1 MFKQITLAYSF
12 DALEPH
18 IDTLTMETHYSKHH
32 AAYTKNFNDAL
43 AKAGLEP
50 TSVEFVLT
58 NIDNVP
64 ESVRTAIRNNGGGY
78 YNHNIYFDHLSPNP
92 KLVPTGALAAKIDE
106 TFGSLDAFKEEIKK
120 VSAGQFG
127 SGWGWLVA
135 NKAGELKVVAT
146 GNQDNPL
153 MKDGG
158 VWKPILAIDVWEH
171 AYYLK
176 HRNMRA
182 SYLDD
187 FFKVLDWAKVEENY
201 KNVVNG

>member
-92 KLVPTGALAAKIDE
+92 KLV
-106 TFGSLDAFKEEIKK
+106 FSLSD
-120 VSAGQFG
+120 
-127 SGWGWLVA
+127 
-135 NKAGELKVVAT
+135 
-146 GNQDNPL
+146 
-153 MKDGG
+153 
-158 VWKPILAIDVWEH
+158 DVFSH
-171 AYYLK
+171 
-176 HRNMRA
+176 
-182 SYLDD
+182 
-187 FFKVLDWAKVEENY
+187 
-201 KNVVNG
+201 